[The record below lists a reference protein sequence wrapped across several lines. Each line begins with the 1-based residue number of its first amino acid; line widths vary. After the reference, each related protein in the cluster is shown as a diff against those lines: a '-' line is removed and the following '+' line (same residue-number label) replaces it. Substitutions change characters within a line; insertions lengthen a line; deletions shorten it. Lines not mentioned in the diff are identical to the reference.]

1 MGPIPP
7 VTVSQF
13 PSFLVAIVQAI
24 GVLRRNA
31 PGGATCRNDIWRA
44 GELASRAP
52 RALDI
57 LGDRRPLPRYC
68 VLGVVP
74 RFRAEAS
81 PHQFRPSYEIR
92 LFLTPPDLAP
102 QTRGAELP
110 LLETGDMYTSLAP
123 ICSKWATRGRRIS
136 SIAAE
141 SPASSPALFTL
152 PISPYFLP
160 QTRTLRRPTC
170 VVDPIPTFVVRISC
184 KGKQIIAQV
193 SLGPLFAIW
202 SEQGQLLLPSIL

>member
-7 VTVSQF
+7 VTVSQL
-13 PSFLVAIVQAI
+13 PSFLVALVQAI
-24 GVLRRNA
+24 CVLLRKA

-92 LFLTPPDLAP
+92 LFLTPPDFAP

-123 ICSKWATRGRRIS
+123 ICSKWATNSVACSRKTRLKS
-136 SIAAE
+136 CVVY
-141 SPASSPALFTL
+141 PPHFAS
-152 PISPYFLP
+152 LP
-160 QTRTLRRPTC
+160 QIRSLRRPPCVVNPTPTC
-170 VVDPIPTFVVRISC
+170 VVRISR
-184 KGKQIIAQV
+184 KGKQTI
-193 SLGPLFAIW
+193 P
-202 SEQGQLLLPSIL
+202 